1 MKRINSALWTD
12 GVQDESMNFEVHFN
26 IWKVDCVD
34 CIDIGISYDVKYKIE
49 KIYMYINC
57 GNINKNDIQDISN
70 YLEDP
75 FIAKLIFNQD
85 VIINA
90 SELKNHFLLYT
101 NESQYCICRNN
112 DIKIERKI
120 EDGIIFSISID
131 TYMKYNYRN
140 YIRLRVFGNII
151 NKHTNKQLSIEERFE
166 YHSLQFEIFEF
177 RFNDKRSFLSDF
189 APIFPKVKMVRCFL
203 ILDSMCDIVL
213 CNKSYK
219 NVRILETSDW
229 EKYLPQLGKYKKENF
244 LVYQWNDGKSTED
257 YIEHFSLFT
266 KIKKPIFTYNK
277 FIVISFFVFSMG
289 ILTSLCAS
297 FVYSLLTH

>member
-1 MKRINSALWTD
+1 MKLIMESRMKRINSALWTD
-12 GVQDESMNFEVHFN
+12 GVQDESINFEVHFN

-57 GNINKNDIQDISN
+57 GNIDENDLQDISS
-70 YLEDP
+70 YLEDR

-85 VIINA
+85 VTINA
-90 SELKNHFLLYT
+90 SEVKNHFLLYT
-101 NESQYCICRNN
+101 NESQYCIRRNN
-112 DIKIERKI
+112 NIKIERR
-120 EDGIIFSISID
+120 ID
-131 TYMKYNYRN
+131 DYMKYNYRN
-140 YIRLRVFGNII
+140 YIRLRLFGNVI
-151 NKHTNKQLSIEERFE
+151 NKHINKQLSIEERFE
-166 YHSLQFEIFEF
+166 YYSLQFEIFEF

-189 APIFPKVKMVRCFL
+189 SPIFPKVKTVRCFL
-203 ILDSMCDIVL
+203 ILDSICDIVL

-229 EKYLPQLGKYKKENF
+229 KKYLPQLGKYKKENF
-244 LVYQWNDGKSTED
+244 LVYQWNDGQSTED

-277 FIVISFFVFSMG
+277 FIIISFFAFSMG

-297 FVYSLLTH
+297 FIYSSITH